1 MMTIGATLS
10 YLLQSAMI
18 LALCFLWVAALLDI
32 RSQMRTGVW
41 SPSILVVMAIAI
53 SVLAVCLIVV
63 TDVLFIDN
71 RGPELEA
78 PEQSRSLRV
87 FDAILPVEDVRGPA
101 VDSAN
106 GTPVRERFDLSG
118 AFLAALAVAGDA
130 CDGSA
135 DRFEFDASARAPGS
149 LASSRWLSHPLL
161 LGLSS

>member
-71 RGPELEA
+71 RGEP
-78 PEQSRSLRV
+78 
-87 FDAILPVEDVRGPA
+87 
-101 VDSAN
+101 
-106 GTPVRERFDLSG
+106 LSPWSDWG
-118 AFLAALAVAGDA
+118 VGL
-130 CDGSA
+130 GS
-135 DRFEFDASARAPGS
+135 
-149 LASSRWLSHPLL
+149 
-161 LGLSS
+161 